1 MGFEALTDYIED
13 LYRNYEVMS
22 AQEFVSRTELKGFC
36 PVIETETARL
46 LMLLLR
52 AKRPPR
58 VLEIGTS
65 IGFSATSMAK
75 VVREWG
81 GTIMTIEFDEK
92 VAAQARKNFESVGV
106 SDVVELLSGDALELI
121 PQMEETF
128 DFIFLD
134 PFNDI
139 YPRLLEDCVRLL
151 NRGGVLIA
159 DDTLLPV
166 LEGEGF
172 DSPLHEYN
180 ELVSKNVELESTIL
194 AVGDGVTI
202 AVKK

>member
-1 MGFEALTDYIED
+1 MEFAALTDYIED
-13 LYRNYEVMS
+13 LYRDYEVMS
-22 AQEFVSRTELKGFC
+22 TQEFVGRTELKDFC

-52 AKRPPR
+52 LKRPSR

-81 GTIMTIEFDEK
+81 GTIITIEFDEK
-92 VAAQARKNFESVGV
+92 VAAQAKKNFASVGV

-121 PQMEETF
+121 PQMEETY

-159 DDTLLPV
+159 DDTLLPL

-172 DSPLHEYN
+172 DSPLHKYN
-180 ELVSKNVELESTIL
+180 KLVAKNAELESTIL
-194 AVGDGVTI
+194 AVGDGVTV

>member
-1 MGFEALTDYIED
+1 MKFETLTKYIED
-13 LYRNYEVMS
+13 LYQDYDVMS
-22 AQEFVSRTELKGFC
+22 TEEFVSRTELKDFC

-52 AKRPPR
+52 LKRPEK

-75 VVREWG
+75 TVREWG
-81 GTIMTIEFDEK
+81 GRVITIEFDEK
-92 VAAQARKNFESVGV
+92 VAEQARRNFESVGV
-106 SDVVELLSGDALELI
+106 SDVVEQLSGDALELL
-121 PQMEETF
+121 PQMEEGF

-134 PFNDI
+134 PFKDI
-139 YPRLLEDCVRLL
+139 YPRLLGDCVRLL
-151 NRGGVLIA
+151 NQGGILVA
-159 DDTLLPV
+159 DDTLFPV
-166 LEGEGF
+166 LKGEGL

-180 ELVSKNVELESTIL
+180 KQVAENVNLESTIL
-194 AVGDGVTI
+194 AVGDGVTV

>member
-1 MGFEALTDYIED
+1 MKFAALTDYIED
-13 LYRNYEVMS
+13 LYQDYEVMS
-22 AQEFVSRTELKGFC
+22 AQEFVSRTELKDFC

-52 AKRPPR
+52 LKRPSR

-75 VVREWG
+75 IVREWDG
-81 GTIMTIEFDEK
+81 RIITIEFDEK
-92 VAAQARKNFESVGV
+92 VAVQAKKNFDSLGV
-106 SDVVELLSGDALELI
+106 FDVVELLNGDALELI

-139 YPRLLEDCVRLL
+139 YPRLLGDCVRLL

-159 DDTLLPV
+159 DDTLLPL
-166 LEGEGF
+166 LEGEGL

-180 ELVSKNVELESTIL
+180 KLVAKNVELESTIL